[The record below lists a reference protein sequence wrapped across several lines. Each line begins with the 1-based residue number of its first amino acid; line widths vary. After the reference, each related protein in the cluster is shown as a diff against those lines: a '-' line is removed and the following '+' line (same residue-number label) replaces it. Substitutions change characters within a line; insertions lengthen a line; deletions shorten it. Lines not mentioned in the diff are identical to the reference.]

1 MPVFKG
7 TVQSDYLKRLPAQL
21 DDKQKLINF
30 ASSDFNSFRE
40 TLIKYVKANFPLDYN
55 NFESS
60 DFGVLLLEMM
70 AAVGHIQSNKSDY
83 LANENYIGTARSR
96 DSVKRLLE
104 VIGVRMKGPISAAA
118 NASIT
123 YSVGSVTSPSSM
135 TVDAADRVTT
145 INSPEDGGTLSY
157 TLYKVNPNGTVD
169 LTSASNDLVLDVSAI
184 AGSVVANDLV
194 LLEGSLVVETGTF
207 TSPESVKTINL
218 SQGPYVE
225 KSAQIFLEGA
235 PETEGVYIE
244 EENIYFASGGD
255 DKVFQVTTDET
266 FRASI
271 LFGDDSTG
279 KSPSIGDA
287 YTVSYRV
294 GGGSRGNIAE
304 STINAP
310 IQVESSDSTATDN
323 IQGTLENT
331 SLATGGRDAES
342 IAQAKRYAPLF
353 FKSQDRLVTLPD
365 YKGFANTFTSNY
377 GSTGKATATVRRA
390 YSSANIIDLFILERA
405 SDRQLRRA
413 TSEYK
418 RQILTAIES
427 KKMLTDEVVIVDGL
441 IRTLDLIVTLTV
453 DKRFK
458 RNEPALIQSAR
469 NSIESYMNI
478 DNTDFSEPFI
488 PQDIIRVLLANE
500 TNIRYATVDNVESTI
515 TVGFNEIIQLNNL
528 SLRIDYL

>member
-271 LFGDDSTG
+271 LFGDDATG

-323 IQGTLENT
+323 I
-331 SLATGGRDAES
+331 
-342 IAQAKRYAPLF
+342 
-353 FKSQDRLVTLPD
+353 
-365 YKGFANTFTSNY
+365 
-377 GSTGKATATVRRA
+377 
-390 YSSANIIDLFILERA
+390 
-405 SDRQLRRA
+405 
-413 TSEYK
+413 
-418 RQILTAIES
+418 
-427 KKMLTDEVVIVDGL
+427 
-441 IRTLDLIVTLTV
+441 
-453 DKRFK
+453 
-458 RNEPALIQSAR
+458 
-469 NSIESYMNI
+469 
-478 DNTDFSEPFI
+478 
-488 PQDIIRVLLANE
+488 
-500 TNIRYATVDNVESTI
+500 
-515 TVGFNEIIQLNNL
+515 
-528 SLRIDYL
+528 